1 MTFPG
6 RWIAISRLCQ
16 PNNGGPS
23 VPRGTTTLVAKP
35 GQEFYCERTKCARN
49 SQLMLVQPRGHFWLT
64 KLAYSLL
71 NLRKGSNGLAL
82 RAETDSSDN
91 RRIVLDQAYS
101 FCATIASTRQRGSWG
116 LTDTVSAKRRM
127 QPDFSC
133 QIRWRR
139 Y

>member
-16 PNNGGPS
+16 PNSGGPS

-91 RRIVLDQAYS
+91 RRIVLGQAYS
-101 FCATIASTRQRGSWG
+101 FCVTIAPTRQEDHGEANLYSPTFHATYG
-116 LTDTVSAKRRM
+116 GEDIKV
-127 QPDFSC
+127 FS
-133 QIRWRR
+133 QT
-139 Y
+139 